1 MTRTLHSLR
10 IAAPLAALLLG
21 ARVQAA
27 PGDIQSQQIQREEQ
41 RQQDMQQQLQP
52 NADVRLDETAGAGVA
67 ISPVR
72 LIRPRRKHLAFG
84 FGRFNLPAMRP
95 VSFLLP
101 LGRPLPKPVSCP
113 GSVWVHKASTAL
125 WCWRRTR

>member
-10 IAAPLAALLLG
+10 IAVPLAALLLG

-52 NADVRLDETAGAGVA
+52 NADVRLDSGDSTC
-67 ISPVR
+67 
-72 LIRPRRKHLAFG
+72 RRC
-84 FGRFNLPAMRP
+84 GR
-95 VSFLLP
+95 
-101 LGRPLPKPVSCP
+101 
-113 GSVWVHKASTAL
+113 
-125 WCWRRTR
+125 